1 MKQQRKKRKKL
12 YQSKVDPP
20 LAVRIL
26 IMITL
31 LLAIGALSLLM
42 ILHEFGHFLLAK
54 LFNVKVEGFSIG
66 LPPKIFSFKR
76 GEVTYSLNAIPFGAF
91 VKINE
96 EENDQNKRS
105 FFNQKTSKKVAIF
118 LGGVGMNFIIAFF
131 VFTLLFT
138 IGFPKSLLPSNYL
151 ISSSASSTLVKYPL
165 HQSFLETGRFLSF
178 VLVESLKGLKI
189 AFGKI
194 FTHFDVSD
202 LLGPVGLVAITSRSF
217 EYGWRYGIYILG
229 LISYALAI
237 FNLLP
242 IPALDG
248 GRLLFLFLGKIY
260 KKPISQKTETLID
273 NITFALLMC
282 LAVLVTIK
290 DIRFFYL
297 H

>member
-1 MKQQRKKRKKL
+1 
-12 YQSKVDPP
+12 
-20 LAVRIL
+20 
-26 IMITL
+26 MITL

-66 LPPKIFSFKR
+66 LPPKILSFKR

-118 LGGVGMNFIIAFF
+118 LGGVGMNFIIAFIVF
-131 VFTLLFT
+131 VLLFT

-151 ISSSASSTLVKYPL
+151 INSSVSSTFVKYPL
-165 HQSFLETGRFLSF
+165 NQSFLETGRFLSF

-248 GRLLFLFLGKIY
+248 GRLLFLFLGKIF
-260 KKPISQKTETLID
+260 KKPISQKTEALID

>member
-1 MKQQRKKRKKL
+1 
-12 YQSKVDPP
+12 
-20 LAVRIL
+20 
-26 IMITL
+26 MITL

-54 LFNVKVEGFSIG
+54 LSNVKVEGFSIG

-96 EENDQNKRS
+96 EENNQDKRS

-118 LGGVGMNFIIAFF
+118 LGGVGMNFIIAFLI
-131 VFTLLFT
+131 FTLLFT
-138 IGFPKSLLPSNYL
+138 IGFPKALLPSNYFEQSPAAGGTSEKQGSAEQSEAGSYL
-151 ISSSASSTLVKYPL
+151 ISSSASSILVKYPL
-165 HQSFLETGRFLSF
+165 SQAFLETGRFLSF

-194 FTHFDVSD
+194 FTHLDVSD

-217 EYGWRYGIYILG
+217 EYGWRYGVYILG

-248 GRLLFLFLGKIY
+248 GRLLFLFLGKIFR
-260 KKPISQKTETLID
+260 KPISQKTEALID
-273 NITFALLMC
+273 NITLALLMC

>member
-1 MKQQRKKRKKL
+1 
-12 YQSKVDPP
+12 
-20 LAVRIL
+20 
-26 IMITL
+26 MITL
-31 LLAIGALSLLM
+31 LLAIGTLSLLM

-66 LPPKIFSFKR
+66 LPPKIFSIKR

-96 EENDQNKRS
+96 NENDKDKRN
-105 FFNQKTSKKVAIF
+105 FLNQKTSKKVAIL
-118 LGGVGMNFIIAFF
+118 LGGVGMNFIIAFIVF
-131 VFTLLFT
+131 VLLFT

-151 ISSSASSTLVKYPL
+151 ISSSSSILIKYSLP
-165 HQSFLETGRFLSF
+165 QAFLETGRFLSF
-178 VLVESLKGLKI
+178 VLTESLKGLKI

-194 FTHFDVSD
+194 FTHLDVSD

-217 EYGWRYGIYILG
+217 EHGWRYGVYILG
-229 LISYALAI
+229 LISYALTI

-248 GRLLFLFLGKIY
+248 GRLLFLLLGKIF
-260 KKPISQKTETLID
+260 KKPISQKTETLIN
-273 NITFALLMC
+273 NITFALLMF

-297 H
+297 

>member
-1 MKQQRKKRKKL
+1 
-12 YQSKVDPP
+12 
-20 LAVRIL
+20 
-26 IMITL
+26 MITL
-31 LLAIGALSLLM
+31 LLAIGSLSLLM

-96 EENDQNKRS
+96 DENGQDKRS
-105 FFNQKTSKKVAIF
+105 FVNQSTSKKVAIF
-118 LGGVGMNFIIAFF
+118 LGGVGMNFIIAFL

-138 IGFPKSLLPSNYL
+138 LGFPKALIPPNYL
-151 ISSSASSTLVKYPL
+151 LSSSPSSILIRYPVG
-165 HQSFLETGRFLSF
+165 QAIIETGRFLNF
-178 VLVESLKGLKI
+178 ILVESLKGLKI

-194 FTHFDVSD
+194 FTHLDVSD

-217 EYGWRYGIYILG
+217 EHGWRYGIYILG

-248 GRLLFLFLGKIY
+248 GRLLFLFLGKIF

-273 NITFALLMC
+273 NITFALLMF

>member
-1 MKQQRKKRKKL
+1 ML
-12 YQSKVDPP
+12 
-20 LAVRIL
+20 
-26 IMITL
+26 TL
-31 LLAIGALSLLM
+31 LLAIGTLSLLM

-54 LFNVKVEGFSIG
+54 LFNVKVEGFSVG
-66 LPPKIFSFKR
+66 LPPKIFSFKV

-96 EENDQNKRS
+96 EENDQDKRS
-105 FFNQKTSKKVAIF
+105 FVNQSTSKKVAIF
-118 LGGVGMNFIIAFF
+118 LGGVGMNFIIAFI

-151 ISSSASSTLVKYPL
+151 ISSTTSLSLVKYPL
-165 HQSFLETGRFLSF
+165 HQAFLETGRFLSF
-178 VLVESLKGLKI
+178 VLVESLRGLKI

-194 FTHFDVSD
+194 FTHLDVSD

-217 EYGWRYGIYILG
+217 EHGWRYGVYILG

-248 GRLLFLFLGKIY
+248 GRLLFLFLGKMFR
-260 KKPISQKTETLID
+260 KPISQKTETLID
-273 NITFALLMC
+273 NITFALLMF

-290 DIRFFYL
+290 DVRFFYL

>member
-1 MKQQRKKRKKL
+1 
-12 YQSKVDPP
+12 
-20 LAVRIL
+20 
-26 IMITL
+26 MITL
-31 LLAIGALSLLM
+31 LLAIAALSLLM
-42 ILHEFGHFLLAK
+42 ALHEFGHFLLAK

-96 EENDQNKRS
+96 EENNQDKRS
-105 FFNQKTSKKVAIF
+105 FFNQATSKKVAIF
-118 LGGVGMNFIIAFF
+118 LGGVGINLIVAFIIF
-131 VFTLLFT
+131 VLLFT
-138 IGFPKSLLPSNYL
+138 IGFPKDLIPSNYQ
-151 ISSSASSTLVKYPL
+151 IGSSSSILIKYPVG
-165 HQSFLETGRFLSF
+165 QAIAETGRFLSF

-194 FTHFDVSD
+194 FTGLDVSD

-217 EYGWRYGIYILG
+217 EYGWRYGAYILG
-229 LISYALAI
+229 LISYSLAI

-248 GRLLFLFLGKIY
+248 GRLLFLFLGKIFR
-260 KKPISQKTETLID
+260 KPISQKTEALID

-290 DIRFFYL
+290 DVRFFYF

>member
-1 MKQQRKKRKKL
+1 
-12 YQSKVDPP
+12 
-20 LAVRIL
+20 
-26 IMITL
+26 MITL
-31 LLAIGALSLLM
+31 LLAIISLSLLM
-42 ILHEFGHFLLAK
+42 ILHELGHFLLAK
-54 LFNVKVEGFSIG
+54 LFNVKVEGFSVG
-66 LPPKIFSFKR
+66 LPPKILSFKR

-91 VKINE
+91 VKISE
-96 EENDQNKRS
+96 EENDQDKRS
-105 FFNQKTSKKVAIF
+105 FVNQAASKKTAIF
-118 LGGVGMNFIIAFF
+118 LGGVGMNFIIALL

-151 ISSSASSTLVKYPL
+151 ISSSSSILVKYPL
-165 HQSFLETGRFLSF
+165 PQAFLETGRFLSF
-178 VLVESLKGLKI
+178 VLTESLKGLKI

-194 FTHFDVSD
+194 FTRLDVSD

-248 GRLLFLFLGKIY
+248 GRLLFLFLGKIF
-260 KKPISQKTETLID
+260 KKPISQKTETWID
-273 NITFALLMC
+273 NITFALLMF

-290 DIRFFYL
+290 DVRFFYL

>member
-1 MKQQRKKRKKL
+1 
-12 YQSKVDPP
+12 
-20 LAVRIL
+20 
-26 IMITL
+26 MITL
-31 LLAIGALSLLM
+31 LLAIGTLSLLM
-42 ILHEFGHFLLAK
+42 ILHESGHFLLAK

-96 EENDQNKRS
+96 EENNQDKRS
-105 FFNQKTSKKVAIF
+105 FVNQKTSKKVAIF
-118 LGGVGMNFIIAFF
+118 LGGVGMNFIVAFF

-138 IGFPKSLLPSNYL
+138 IGFPKALLPSDYQ
-151 ISSSASSTLVKYPL
+151 ISSSSSVLIKYPVG
-165 HQSFLETGRFLSF
+165 QAIVETGRFLNF
-178 VLVESLKGLKI
+178 ILVESLKGLKI

-194 FTHFDVSD
+194 FTHLDVSD

-217 EYGWRYGIYILG
+217 EYGWRYGVYILG
-229 LISYALAI
+229 LISYAFAI

-248 GRLLFLFLGKIY
+248 GRLLFLFLGRIF
-260 KKPISQKTETLID
+260 KKPISQKTENLID

-290 DIRFFYL
+290 DIRFFYF

>member
-1 MKQQRKKRKKL
+1 
-12 YQSKVDPP
+12 
-20 LAVRIL
+20 
-26 IMITL
+26 MITL
-31 LLAIGALSLLM
+31 LLAICALSLLM

-54 LFNVKVEGFSIG
+54 LFNVKVEEFSIG

-76 GEVTYSLNAIPFGAF
+76 DEVTYSLNAIPFGAF

-96 EENDQNKRS
+96 GENNQDKRS
-105 FFNQKTSKKVAIF
+105 FVNQATSKKIAIF
-118 LGGVGMNFIIAFF
+118 LGGVGMNFIIAFL

-151 ISSSASSTLVKYPL
+151 ISSSISSTIIKYPL
-165 HQSFLETGRFLSF
+165 NQSFLETGRFLNF

-217 EYGWRYGIYILG
+217 EYGWRYGVYILG

-248 GRLLFLFLGKIY
+248 GRLLFLFLGRIF
-260 KKPISQKTETLID
+260 KKPISQKTEALID
-273 NITFALLMC
+273 NITFALLIC

-290 DIRFFYL
+290 DIRFFYF